1 MALNKV
7 LSQVEALYIGYFGRA
22 GEPDGVN
29 YWVERLDD
37 GYSWAEM
44 AASFSVQAE
53 ARAQYD
59 YLSDPENA
67 DAGAFI
73 DAIYQ
78 NLFGRAPD
86 ADGKAYWLE
95 QLEARGND
103 PQAIGQFIL
112 DVISGSYAEGADPND
127 SKHVENK
134 VVAAEYFTEV
144 LQEAGI
150 GGTHVENGVAVLN
163 TNLVALSRGAVANV
177 TDDESTVDTAKD
189 AIDAVADNIAEMG
202 LTYTL
207 SNHEIN
213 AAGYMEGTTFTFIGP
228 GNLGLDARIS
238 GDDGHGVQ
246 GAFLVHEWR
255 EQNYYQAA
263 EAMIDV
269 GGAPVAVYSVA
280 GGSKT
285 VGATTQAAWNID
297 VMEITGIGGSGLS
310 LDDFTFKLYLD
321 TNAGEDI
328 DWGVVLTL
336 TKFQEG
342 DLHSSTSGWG
352 WLSDQ
357 KYDGKDSE
365 FDLFTDNHGLLN
377 LVDAQSINIAW
388 DFWNQGIQANEENV
402 GGWDYTT
409 DGGVFDVKLVG
420 LHTASGDTVVYNHI
434 RINVSEPMPTI

>member
-29 YWVERLDD
+29 YWVERLET
-37 GYSWAEM
+37 GYSWAQM
-44 AASFSVQAE
+44 AASFSVQPE

-86 ADGKAYWLE
+86 EEGKAYWLE
-95 QLEARGND
+95 QLESRGND

-112 DVISGSYAEGADPND
+112 DIISGSYAEGANPND

-134 VVAAEYFTEV
+134 VAAAEYFTGV
-144 LQEAGI
+144 LEEAGI
-150 GGTHVENGVAVLN
+150 GGTHTENGVVVLN
-163 TNLVALSRGAVANV
+163 TNLVDLALAAVKNV
-177 TDDESTVDTAKD
+177 TDDPSTIEAAND
-189 AIDAVADNIAEMG
+189 AIDAVVNDIAEMG

-213 AAGYMEGTTFTFIGP
+213 AAGYMEGTTFTYIGS

-263 EAMIDV
+263 DAMIDV
-269 GGAPVAVYSVA
+269 EGAPVAVYSVA

-285 VGATTQAAWNID
+285 VGATTQAFWNVD
-297 VMEITGIGGSGLS
+297 VMEITGIGGSSLS

-321 TNAGEDI
+321 TNASEDI

-336 TKFQEG
+336 TKFNGDEG
-342 DLHSSTSGWG
+342 YSSQSGWG

-357 KYDGKDSE
+357 KYDAKDSV

-388 DFWNQGIQANEENV
+388 DFWNGGIQANDANV
-402 GGWDYTT
+402 GGWNYMT
-409 DGGVFDVKLVG
+409 DSGIFDVKLVG
-420 LHTASGDTVVYNHI
+420 INSTGDTVVYNHI
-434 RINVSEPMPTI
+434 RINVLDPIA